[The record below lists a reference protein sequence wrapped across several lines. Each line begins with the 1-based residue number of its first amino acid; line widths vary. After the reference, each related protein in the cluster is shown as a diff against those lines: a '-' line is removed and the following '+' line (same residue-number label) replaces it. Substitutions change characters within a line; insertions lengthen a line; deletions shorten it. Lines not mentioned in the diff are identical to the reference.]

1 MKTLLGHFDKLVK
14 EEKEKNKK
22 LLEIVESQK
31 AGRCSVASCVGSIE
45 SLQEARRRFASS
57 VT

>member
-1 MKTLLGHFDKLVK
+1 MKTLLAHLDKLVK

-31 AGRCSVASCVGSIE
+31 AVAVVLHSW
-45 SLQEARRRFASS
+45 FYP
-57 VT
+57 

>member
-14 EEKEKNKK
+14 EEKEKK

-31 AGRCSVASCVGSIE
+31 AVAVVLHSCVDP
-45 SLQEARRRFASS
+45 
-57 VT
+57 

>member
-1 MKTLLGHFDKLVK
+1 MKTLIGHFDKLVK

-31 AGRCSVASCVGSIE
+31 AVAVVLHSCVDP
-45 SLQEARRRFASS
+45 
-57 VT
+57 